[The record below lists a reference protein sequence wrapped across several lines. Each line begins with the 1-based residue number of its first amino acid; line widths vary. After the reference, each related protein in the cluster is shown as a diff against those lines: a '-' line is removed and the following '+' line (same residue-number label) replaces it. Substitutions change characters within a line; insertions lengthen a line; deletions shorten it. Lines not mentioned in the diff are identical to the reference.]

1 MTKIEKAQES
11 CEQVLNGIE
20 DGTITT
26 TSALLQCLKIA
37 RLMNDTD
44 AIMWFQYEYGGY
56 PQTEDGKHIQN
67 QAWAIGYKMGRGYIE
82 KGKKFIFTEL
92 APELEQKIVAQQSSV
107 KNFTTQGTS
116 VAGDYA
122 AIAVNNLTAAVD
134 NSTSIIVNNIGIAEK
149 RLSILK
155 AKYYDY
161 ALKKQIEISFGNVAT
176 TVFGEYREK
185 VENEFSKLSKETLL
199 LATFVNPKTILQTP
213 INYRVDEGMNPRV
226 LEKDQLIKL
235 CNILAEEIL
244 IGKYDPEIGTYR
256 IENNISDGRDSSIT
270 DDHLIAYRLCKE
282 EIMYNWVQYL
292 RLLIK
297 NHFAFAGTM
306 YNEDNLFQ
314 QRIPDQLWENIRTF
328 IINLKN
334 LPVWKDRSMAAT
346 IFGGKNKYDFW
357 KIIFQ
362 TGKTSDGTQVLVVPL
377 NVADMIKK

>member
-44 AIMWFQYEYGGY
+44 AIMWLQYEYGDY
-56 PQTEDGKHIQN
+56 PQTEDGKHIQD

-122 AIAVNNLTAAVD
+122 AIAVNNLTAAVN

-199 LATFVNPKTILQTP
+199 KLQAMEDKIDSDNPELYSQALTTCRRLFEETAKMLF
-213 INYRVDEGMNPRV
+213 
-226 LEKDQLIKL
+226 EK
-235 CNILAEEIL
+235 
-244 IGKYDPEIGTYR
+244 YFPEYKENTYR
-256 IENNISDGRDSSIT
+256 TRSGKEIDISKDHYKNKLSAVIEKLEDKSPSKTMVGSNVLY
-270 DDHLIAYRLCKE
+270 LIDW
-282 EIMYNWVQYL
+282 I
-292 RLLIK
+292 
-297 NHFAFAGTM
+297 
-306 YNEDNLFQ
+306 DNLSDLQ
-314 QRIPDQLWENIRTF
+314 CKGVHHDVTRQDAVRC
-328 IINLKN
+328 IIQTYICLGDILNLQ
-334 LPVWKDRSMAAT
+334 DE
-346 IFGGKNKYDFW
+346 
-357 KIIFQ
+357 
-362 TGKTSDGTQVLVVPL
+362 
-377 NVADMIKK
+377 